1 MTILYIHTYIKF
13 LLTNLIALAWA
24 QSVLVTQ
31 SCLTLC
37 DSREGS
43 PQASPSMEFSRQES
57 WSGLP
62 FPPGDLPDP
71 GIKPGLLHCRQILY
85 CLSHQRSP
93 SLGYCNKIPQTG
105 CFKQQ
110 MLISHSSRGWES
122 ETKFLADLAPVEG
135 SCVLTRWERDRAL
148 WRLLL

>member
-62 FPPGDLPDP
+62 LPSPGNLPDLRITP
-71 GIKPGLLHCRQILY
+71 ASPALAHQFFTAGHPLGSLY
-85 CLSHQRSP
+85 LD
-93 SLGYCNKIPQTG
+93 K
-105 CFKQQ
+105 
-110 MLISHSSRGWES
+110 
-122 ETKFLADLAPVEG
+122 G
-135 SCVLTRWERDRAL
+135 SF
-148 WRLLL
+148 